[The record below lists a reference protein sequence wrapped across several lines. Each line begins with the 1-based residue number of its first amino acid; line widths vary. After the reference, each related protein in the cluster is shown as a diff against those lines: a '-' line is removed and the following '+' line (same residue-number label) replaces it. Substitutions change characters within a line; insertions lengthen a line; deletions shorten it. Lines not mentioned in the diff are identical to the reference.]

1 MGLKGFYKKKK
12 LLIFKCENEKK
23 KIDRDKHVLF
33 YKVFYLNT
41 YGCLIISLFCKYI
54 YILLLHILIKTY
66 KKLDISK

>member
-1 MGLKGFYKKKK
+1 MWKRK
-12 LLIFKCENEKK
+12 KK

-54 YILLLHILIKTY
+54 YILLLHFLIKTC